1 MAQTRSLVVILG
13 DQLNRDASAFDGFD
27 VKQDAVWMAE
37 VDEESTHIWSSK
49 QRIALFISA
58 MRHFAQSLRQEKIA
72 LHYSELD
79 DPNNTQS
86 IEGELARTIAL
97 CNPSRLTMTAPGDW
111 RVLEKIKQLTLQT
124 GIELEIREDRYFFST
139 VREFFEHAKGRK
151 QLRLEYWYRELRKK
165 HRVLMDGDSPAGGE
179 WNFDSENR
187 SSFGKEGPPPIPPP
201 LRLKPDRITQE
212 VIQLVESRF
221 ASHPGSVTA
230 SASGFGWPVNRQ
242 EALRALDDFI
252 QHRLPEFGVYQDAM
266 WTDEPWLFHSHIA
279 SALNL
284 KLLSAQEVVT
294 ATEEA
299 YRQGRAPIAA
309 VEGFIRQIL
318 GWREYVRG
326 IYWMNMPKYLELNA
340 LNANQALPAFFWDG
354 NT

>member
-58 MRHFAQSLRQEKIA
+58 MRHFAQSLSQEKIA

-97 CNPSRLTMTAPGDW
+97 CNPSRLIMTAPGDW
-111 RVLEKIKQLTLQT
+111 RVLEKIKQLALQT

-165 HRVLMDGDSPAGGE
+165 HRVLMDGDYIVYLSLACIKMPCG
-179 WNFDSENR
+179 
-187 SSFGKEGPPPIPPP
+187 
-201 LRLKPDRITQE
+201 LM
-212 VIQLVESRF
+212 
-221 ASHPGSVTA
+221 SHG
-230 SASGFGWPVNRQ
+230 
-242 EALRALDDFI
+242 
-252 QHRLPEFGVYQDAM
+252 Y
-266 WTDEPWLFHSHIA
+266 
-279 SALNL
+279 
-284 KLLSAQEVVT
+284 
-294 ATEEA
+294 
-299 YRQGRAPIAA
+299 
-309 VEGFIRQIL
+309 FIRIL
-318 GWREYVRG
+318 
-326 IYWMNMPKYLELNA
+326 
-340 LNANQALPAFFWDG
+340 QAPSI
-354 NT
+354 

>member
-1 MAQTRSLVVILG
+1 MAQTRSLVVVLG

-97 CNPSRLTMTAPGDW
+97 CNPSRLMMTAPGDW
-111 RVLEKIKQLTLQT
+111 RVLEKIKQLALQT

-201 LRLKPDRITQE
+201 LRLKPDGITAQ
-212 VIQLVESRF
+212 VIDLVNSRF
-221 ASHPGSVTA
+221 ASHPGSVAT

-242 EALRALDDFI
+242 EA
-252 QHRLPEFGVYQDAM
+252 
-266 WTDEPWLFHSHIA
+266 
-279 SALNL
+279 
-284 KLLSAQEVVT
+284 
-294 ATEEA
+294 
-299 YRQGRAPIAA
+299 
-309 VEGFIRQIL
+309 
-318 GWREYVRG
+318 
-326 IYWMNMPKYLELNA
+326 
-340 LNANQALPAFFWDG
+340 
-354 NT
+354 